1 MSEELSGEQIVE
13 KVKQAR
19 EKMVSELGKVIVG
32 QSEILEQIA
41 IAMFSRG
48 HVLLM
53 GVPGLGKTLLV
64 KTIAEIFSLSYK
76 RIQFTPDLMPA
87 DIFGTEV
94 IEEEPGTGKH
104 QFKFVKGP
112 VFANIVLADEIN
124 RTPPKTQAALLEAM
138 GEKHVTAGGTTY
150 DLDDPFF
157 VLATQNPIEL
167 EGTYPLPEAQL
178 DRFLFNI
185 VIDYLST
192 EDEVRMVSETTST
205 KVPQIDKIFDAQ
217 EIIEIQNI
225 VRQVPVSE
233 NVVRYAVNLVSA
245 TRPTTDK
252 APDFVKKHLRW
263 GAGSRASQALIL
275 AGKARALLHGRYN
288 VAIEDV
294 KALAQPV
301 LRHRIV
307 TNFNADAEGVTV
319 EDIIKKLLDITPE

>member
-1 MSEELSGEQIVE
+1 MSEVSGEQIVE
-13 KVKQAR
+13 KVRKAR
-19 EKMVSELGKVIVG
+19 EKLVSELGKVIIG
-32 QSEILEQIA
+32 QDDILEQIA
-41 IAMFSRG
+41 IALFSKG

-64 KTIAEIFSLSYK
+64 KSIAEIFSLSFK

-104 QFKFVKGP
+104 SFKFVKGP

-138 GEKHVTAGGTTY
+138 EERHVTAGGTTY
-150 DLDDPFF
+150 DLDEPFF

-178 DRFLFNI
+178 DRFLFNV
-185 VIDYLST
+185 VIDYLSV
-192 EDEVRMVSETTST
+192 EDEIKMVSQTTGRNI
-205 KVPQIDKIFDAQ
+205 PDLQKIFNAS

-225 VRQVPVSE
+225 VREVPVSE
-233 NVVRYAVNLVSA
+233 NVVRYAVKLVAA
-245 TRPTTDK
+245 TRPNTDS
-252 APDFVKKHLRW
+252 APDFVSQQLRW

-288 VAIEDV
+288 VSIEDV
-294 KALAQPV
+294 KELALPV

-307 TNFNADAEGVTV
+307 TNFNADAAGVTV
-319 EDIIKKLLDITPE
+319 EDIIKKLIGTIPEA

>member
-1 MSEELSGEQIVE
+1 MSELSGEEVVE

-19 EKMVSELGKVIVG
+19 EKLVNELGKVIIG
-32 QSEILEQIA
+32 QDDILEQIA
-41 IAMFSRG
+41 IALFSKG

-64 KTIAEIFSLSYK
+64 KSIAEIFSLSFK

-87 DIFGTEV
+87 DIFGTEI

-104 QFKFVKGP
+104 SFKFVKGP
-112 VFANIVLADEIN
+112 IFANIVLADEIN

-138 GEKHVTAGGTTY
+138 EEKHVTAGGTTY
-150 DLDDPFF
+150 DLDEPFF

-178 DRFLFNI
+178 DRFLFNV
-185 VIDYLST
+185 VIDYLSV
-192 EDEVRMVSETTST
+192 EDEIRMVSQTTGRGAADLE
-205 KVPQIDKIFDAQ
+205 KVFDAA
-217 EIIEIQNI
+217 EIMEIQQI
-225 VRQVPVSE
+225 VREVPVSE
-233 NVVRYAVNLVSA
+233 NVVSYAVRLVAA
-245 TRPTTDK
+245 TRPKTAS
-252 APDFVKKHLRW
+252 APDFITQQLRW

-288 VAIEDV
+288 VSIEDV
-294 KALAQPV
+294 KALALPV

-307 TNFNADAEGVTV
+307 TNFNADAEGITV
-319 EDIIKKLLDITPE
+319 VDIINKLLESIPEA